1 MQDIDQ
7 NMEELFRKAAADYP
21 LKVDEGQ
28 WDDIAPLIAQEQL
41 NTAVV
46 KKTVSKKYIGFILLF
61 LSLLLTDGIITTI
74 FQNNKVQQSIQSP
87 AESKTVAPDIANGA
101 ADYPNNNNSENK
113 LHKHFVDQPLFQ
125 SITNYSSL
133 PLKKESIK
141 NQTTRNEAFENK
153 SVQLSENIPVNPNPL
168 TKNTTETSNSVTP
181 VIKQET
187 IAESNKAEPGKDIA
201 AEKENK
207 AAMQNTSVKK
217 ITSRQPGI
225 YLGAVAGPLFDEV
238 KKQGLKKTGFSVG
251 IIAGYQFKSHLS
263 VETGLLYA
271 KKPYFST
278 GKYFSMDKISNSM
291 PPGMQILSLEGNNY
305 VWEIPLRAKYD
316 FLRKEKSNFYSTAGF
331 TSYIMTHEKN
341 NYLVSMNGAQQSM
354 ISSYKNKS
362 RSLAATLDISV
373 GYEHKI
379 GKTNHFRLEPYIQ
392 IPLKGMGV
400 GSMPMMST
408 GLRIAVTKFTN

>member
-1 MQDIDQ
+1 MQDIEQ

-28 WDDIAPLIAQEQL
+28 WDDIAPLIVQDQL
-41 NTAVV
+41 NTVVV

-61 LSLLLTDGIITTI
+61 LSLLLSDGIITTT

-87 AESKTVAPDIANGA
+87 ADSKTAAPGIANEA
-101 ADYPNNNNSENK
+101 ANYTNNNNSENK
-113 LHKHFVDQPLFQ
+113 LQKHFADQLPFQ
-125 SITNYSSL
+125 SVTKYSS
-133 PLKKESIK
+133 LKKESIK
-141 NQTTRNEAFENK
+141 IQTTRNEAFENK
-153 SVQLSENIPVNPNPL
+153 SDQSPENIPVNPNPL
-168 TKNTTETSNSVTP
+168 TKITTETSISITP

-187 IAESNKAEPGKDIA
+187 IAESNKAEPGKDNTSQ
-201 AEKENK
+201 KENQV
-207 AAMQNTSVKK
+207 ATENTSVKK

-291 PPGMQILSLEGNNY
+291 PTGMQILSLEGNNY

-316 FLRKEKSNFYSTAGF
+316 FLRRKKSNFFSTAGI
-331 TSYIMTHEKN
+331 TSYILTHEKN
-341 NYLVSMNGAQQSM
+341 NYLVSMNGAQQTM

-362 RSLAATLDISV
+362 RSLAATLDISA

-379 GKTNHFRLEPYIQ
+379 GKTNHFRIEPYIQ

-400 GSMPMMST
+400 GAMPMISS
-408 GLRIAVTKFTN
+408 GLRVGITKFTR